1 MSVDDISPIAK
12 IHAERILRGEGVT
25 DTEMRIVTAGL
36 MLSVDELTHVVKGLT
51 SKLWTDDQLRK
62 IMREEVVSWSEE
74 SLRKIIGEEVASHC
88 AGKSKDCAAQVE
100 PKSATWV
107 GRMLR
112 SFAGM
117 RCWSFVL
124 CLILALGGAGCAT
137 VAARSENHDG
147 FPFASGQPYMATM
160 MDAGVWALL
169 CWPGNGEWSADYS
182 DPLTYLV
189 APVATVCVA
198 VDLVPSIVIDTALV
212 PYDAFT
218 HK

>member
-62 IMREEVVSWSEE
+62 IMREEV
-74 SLRKIIGEEVASHC
+74 ASHC

-117 RCWSFVL
+117 RCCAFGL
-124 CLILALGGAGCAT
+124 CLLLALSGTGCAT
-137 VAARSENHDG
+137 IAARSEHHDG
-147 FPFASGQPYMATM
+147 FPLASGQPYMATM
-160 MDAGVWALL
+160 MDAGVWTLL

-182 DPLTYLV
+182 DPLTYFV
-189 APVATVCVA
+189 APIATVCVA

-212 PYDAFT
+212 PYDAFA